1 MTVFLSVHNQDIE
14 RCLQALEELEA
25 VPVTSQILQRN
36 AEVIATLKKVRLQ
49 AGSIISLFFHYA
61 LLNIHFFFFFG
72 GCSRSGDI
80 KPALQ

>member
-1 MTVFLSVHNQDIE
+1 MTVFLLVHYQDIE

-49 AGSIISLFFHYA
+49 SLAPCFHHD
-61 LLNIHFFFFFG
+61 LLKILFY
-72 GCSRSGDI
+72 
-80 KPALQ
+80 L